1 MQTMRLTVPAAC
13 PDRAAGGQPRGIRRI
28 EAAVV
33 GGAEYTLPVPR
44 HASGRHHFLEL
55 PLPDGRAEIFQSCKR
70 CCRTC
75 AMRSAF

>member
-1 MQTMRLTVPAAC
+1 MMPYAEWQAPGVL
-13 PDRAAGGQPRGIRRI
+13 G
-28 EAAVV
+28 EAAVG

-55 PLPDGRAEIFQSCKR
+55 PLPDGRVEIFQSCKR